1 MKCAHLETLL
11 CDYLDGALPAAQRT
25 ELELHLA
32 ECAACAELARDTSAA
47 VAFMERA
54 APVEPPPELI
64 TRILY
69 SMPAAREA
77 KRQPALGPGRWLG
90 QLFRPMLQPRF
101 AMGFAM
107 TILSFSMLGKFAG
120 VSLRQLTPA
129 DLNPVKLWQAV
140 DHRLDRAWDRTV
152 KFYESLR
159 LVYEI
164 QTRLREWTDQD
175 QREPR
180 PAAAEEPAGGTG
192 EQPSRGTRNG
202 DRATSR

>member
-1 MKCAHLETLL
+1 MKCAHLEALL
-11 CDYLDGALPAAQRT
+11 CDYLDGVLPAAQRT
-25 ELELHLA
+25 ELEQHLT
-32 ECAACAELARDTSAA
+32 ECAACAQLARDTSAA
-47 VAFMERA
+47 VAFMETA
-54 APVEPPPELI
+54 TPVEPPPELI

-69 SMPAAREA
+69 SLPAAREA
-77 KRQPALGPGRWLG
+77 QRQPAPGLGLWLG
-90 QLFRPMLQPRF
+90 RLFRPMLQPRF

-129 DLNPVKLWQAV
+129 DVNPVKLWRTV
-140 DHRLDRAWDRTV
+140 DQRLDRAWDRTV

-175 QREPR
+175 PREPR
-180 PAAAEEPAGGTG
+180 RAPVEGPAAGVG

-202 DRATSR
+202 GRATSR